1 MPLEEFMQSQN
12 KKHLSTNFDHK
23 EVKKFLEEKDK
34 AMQEIIIN
42 EDVLKSN
49 EIEKNNKKTHFI
61 NNNNEKYLKTKNEN
75 NDKQYDNK
83 SSHLLI
89 FHGTF
94 GKDQYGRIINHHH
107 HHKHNLENSSLN
119 INKNNNEDKEIKKR
133 KFLNI
138 KYKSNYSI
146 YKII

>member
-61 NNNNEKYLKTKNEN
+61 NNNNENYLKTKNEN
-75 NDKQYDNK
+75 NNKQYDNK

-94 GKDQYGRIINHHH
+94 GKDQYGRIINQGHHH
-107 HHKHNLENSSLN
+107 HHHHHHHDLKKQILSENIKN
-119 INKNNNEDKEIKKR
+119 NINEKINKN
-133 KFLNI
+133 FF
-138 KYKSNYSI
+138 
-146 YKII
+146 